1 MSSDSGHFVALL
13 SCLSNLVS
21 PEVDSS
27 VLMAVARG
35 CTPTL
40 LRRFVVVGGSAC
52 ALTAG
57 CSEST
62 SGKGLPG
69 ESKERWS
76 VSLATLEVS
85 IMRL

>member
-40 LRRFVVVGGSAC
+40 LRRFVVGGSAC

-76 VSLATLEVS
+76 DSLATLDVS